1 MVVHCGHARLVW
13 NVALEQM
20 GAARS
25 MGRHCDWRA
34 WDRQLAELRNEP
46 GFEWLA
52 EGSSSV
58 QQQALR
64 QLRKA
69 WTDFFKNPSHFAR
82 PRFRAKHRTRP
93 GFAIRDV
100 RTDKLNKKWSQVHVP
115 KVGWVKFRTDRRQLN
130 DHGMAHVTR
139 EADGR
144 WFVSFSA
151 SQPPVKAK
159 EGRDE
164 RAVGVDRGVNTTV
177 ATSDRET
184 SNIPLADKT
193 EEKHLRKLEE
203 RLLREQ
209 DMIERLQWKMAQQTL
224 GSNRRETTRK
234 QIAKLVGRQRRRRKD
249 WVEKI
254 STRLVSVYGLSAFE
268 NLNTVGMM
276 KSASGTLEAP
286 GVNVAAKTGLNRGI
300 AASCWGMLL
309 RRVRDKAEASGAIVV
324 EVPAAAIPA
333 QRTGPT
339 SAHSDACPA
348 DTPTTPTSTQQTTY
362 WRPGWPQLDAER
374 NTQHQLLFLMERQ
387 LHRKGAQH
395 EHSRRTPNRETRS
408 FRNGRGH
415 GTESTEACR
424 LCLASCCRTV
434 CCRQACIASTHG
446 GHHPAV
452 NRRPKLGPLL
462 YLTDC
467 PSVEDGRCCDAAEHA
482 PLAQVSRLPVLAAP
496 VDRYEAVSLAC
507 HPSVWSCQPPR
518 CP

>member
-1 MVVHCGHARLVW
+1 MSFRYRLCPDEAQERMMVEHCGQARLVW
-13 NVALEQM
+13 NLALDQM
-20 GAARS
+20 SIAYE
-25 MGRHCDWRA
+25 MGLRCDWKR
-34 WDRQLAELRNEP
+34 WERELAELRNEP
-46 GFEWLA
+46 GLEWLKS
-52 EGSSSV
+52 GSSSV

-69 WTDFFKNPSHFAR
+69 FTDFFKNPSHFGR

-100 RTDKLNKKWSQVHVP
+100 RTNKLNKKWSQVHVP
-115 KVGWVKFRTDRRQLN
+115 KVGWVKFRTDRRQLG

-139 EADGR
+139 EPDGR

-151 SQPPVKAK
+151 SQPPVEAK
-159 EGRDE
+159 EGREE

-254 STRLVSVYGLSAFE
+254 STRIVSMYGLSAFE

-276 KSASGTLEAP
+276 KSASGTIEEP
-286 GVNVAAKTGLNRGI
+286 GVNVAAKTGLNRSI

-324 EVPAAAIPA
+324 GVPAAYTS
-333 QRTGPT
+333 QRCSRCGYT
-339 SAHSDACPA
+339 SADNRTEQSMFACQNKQCGHTDNADFNAADNILAAGLAATGRGKKHTAPTAAVSDG
-348 DTPTTPTSTQQTTY
+348 TSTTP
-362 WRPGWPQLDAER
+362 ER
-374 NTQHQLLFLMERQ
+374 
-387 LHRKGAQH
+387 
-395 EHSRRTPNRETRS
+395 
-408 FRNGRGH
+408 
-415 GTESTEACR
+415 
-424 LCLASCCRTV
+424 
-434 CCRQACIASTHG
+434 
-446 GHHPAV
+446 
-452 NRRPKLGPLL
+452 
-462 YLTDC
+462 
-467 PSVEDGRCCDAAEHA
+467 
-482 PLAQVSRLPVLAAP
+482 LAA
-496 VDRYEAVSLAC
+496 
-507 HPSVWSCQPPR
+507 
-518 CP
+518 